1 MSDRIV
7 VSFRSADDNRAP
19 RDYLRGARVLS
30 EQAAAMGGRLIAW
43 GSTIFS
49 FEFEADALVDAVEL
63 ALAQQLPGLSRA
75 QIARTS
81 LTRHG
86 VAVIVATMS
95 PSRNLR
101 DRLRNEIPRFME
113 VYVKH
118 RGPVGTHQY
127 EEPLRPD
134 VEIAPATEISTMAA
148 ERIVQALESRH
159 YIPRAAEVTDDDE
172 EQQIIKRLKDF
183 GYM

>member
-1 MSDRIV
+1 MKLEGFTVWLTGIQGTGKRAISDELARLLAARHVPVEQFDIRTPGLDV
-7 VSFRSADDNRAP
+7 FTSADP
-19 RDYLRGARVLS
+19 TES
-30 EQAAAMGGRLIAW
+30 GRYERRL
-43 GSTIFS
+43 GFL
-49 FEFEADALVDAVEL
+49 ADILN
-63 ALAQQLPGLSRA
+63 
-75 QIARTS
+75 
-81 LTRHG
+81 RHG

-101 DRLRNEIPRFME
+101 DTLRNEIPRFME

-118 RGPVGTHQY
+118 RGPAGAHQY

-134 VEIAPATEISTMAA
+134 VEIAPATEIATMAA
-148 ERIVQALESRH
+148 ERIIQALESRH